1 MTYFCLWCFHSLPW
15 LSFHPAARTLKG
27 QTQVFQLWSEWGFM
41 WQFSQGWVAEK
52 KTNYSHIP
60 ILTISSQSILLDF
73 CSSFPVLNSGSLPS
87 ALPIQPLPELT
98 AMRFTPRPWLG
109 LCCDWA
115 PLRITD
121 QKCPYYIDTCCHHP
135 PIRHWHLLPPFV
147 NLPHPLGIGTCIFQ
161 PPNMP
166 LFFQIRVS
174 PWSPQVSINENP
186 AALPSLPLPTC
197 PV

>member
-1 MTYFCLWCFHSLPW
+1 MGFYVTIFSGLSCWEKNKLLSHSYPHHII
-15 LSFHPAARTLKG
+15 SVHTL
-27 QTQVFQLWSEWGFM
+27 V
-41 WQFSQGWVAEK
+41 
-52 KTNYSHIP
+52 
-60 ILTISSQSILLDF
+60 F
-73 CSSFPVLNSGSLPS
+73 CSSFPVLNSGSSPS

-121 QKCPYYIDTCCHHP
+121 QKCPYCVDTCCHHP

-147 NLPHPLGIGTCIFQ
+147 NLPHPLGIRTCIFQ
-161 PPNMP
+161 PPNTP

-174 PWSPQVSINENP
+174 PWSPQVSISENP